1 MAKTDRQN
9 PYALTQL
16 YFNHRHQFSHYLLR
30 CYALTHQQRILAISA
45 DLHGSKLGMT
55 VVADL
60 RCY

>member
-1 MAKTDRQN
+1 MSGDEPGFIVIATSS
-9 PYALTQL
+9 A
-16 YFNHRHQFSHYLLR
+16 YLLR
-30 CYALTHQQRILAISA
+30 CYALTHQQRFVSA